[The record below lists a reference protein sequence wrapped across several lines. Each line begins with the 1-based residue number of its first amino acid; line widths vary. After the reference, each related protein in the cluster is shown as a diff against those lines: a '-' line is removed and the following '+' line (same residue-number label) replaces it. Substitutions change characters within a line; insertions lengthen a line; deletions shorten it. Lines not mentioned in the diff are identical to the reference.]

1 MAKKKQN
8 KCKIDWRIVVAAI
21 LGLVIIECFAML
33 NGINGT
39 FRMTVTAIIAGLAG
53 WTIPRLKTN

>member
-1 MAKKKQN
+1 MKIKKH
-8 KCKIDWRIVVAAI
+8 KIDWRIAVAAI
-21 LGLVIIECFAML
+21 LGLSIIECFAMA

-53 WTIPRLKTN
+53 FTIPQFRK